1 MIGKLAN
8 LMAYKKAPKATYVMK
23 HPVKG
28 GKALLAA
35 KGGKAL
41 FTGRTGMVLGTL
53 AAIPVGLWAA
63 RSLGGGSVGGV

>member
-8 LMAYKKAPKATYVMK
+8 LVAYKKAPKATYVLK

-28 GKALLAA
+28 TKALLAA
-35 KGGKAL
+35 KGAKAL
-41 FTGRTGMVLGTL
+41 VTGRTGLALGAL

-63 RSLGGGSVGGV
+63 SNFGSG